1 MLLHPSTG
9 NKESQDIAQALYELT
24 VLQLMAA
31 AHIFS
36 ATFSSNMFSFHSF
49 LSIPT
54 QVNLTYARVTA
65 SLFIDFVSLVK
76 IHPPTFLIISTLS
89 FQGKYGFCTLSLTCS
104 NSNPYVLQGESGK
117 RNLMYC
123 LD

>member
-54 QVNLTYARVTA
+54 QVNLTYAQVTA
-65 SLFIDFVSLVK
+65 SLFIDCIFSEDSSSY
-76 IHPPTFLIISTLS
+76 F
-89 FQGKYGFCTLSLTCS
+89 S
-104 NSNPYVLQGESGK
+104 NH
-117 RNLMYC
+117 
-123 LD
+123 

>member
-31 AHIFS
+31 AHIS
-36 ATFSSNMFSFHSF
+36 AAFSSNLFSFLSF